1 MGLLRTVTV
10 SDMVVQAD
18 SVGGRATVRVTKLA
32 EEEGAAVLLSD
43 VDISGAVVE
52 RHLVCYRIWQ

>member
-18 SVGGRATVRVTKLA
+18 SVGGRATVRITKLA
-32 EEEGAAVLLSD
+32 KEEGAAVLLTD

-52 RHLVCYRIWQ
+52 RHLVCYWI